1 MKYNYSVKCQHSD
14 HVSYT
19 ASVTKRMRFYLVA
32 LVLTLSL
39 LCQAW
44 GKHLLVETEDEDDGG
59 YEAPNGGD
67 GAPYRASK
75 MRRWWGQAASNS
87 HASNKN
93 NIQIG

>member
-1 MKYNYSVKCQHSD
+1 MIKRDEMKYNYSVKCQLSD

-44 GKHLLVETEDEDDGG
+44 GKHLLVETEDEGPYPFNGDD
-59 YEAPNGGD
+59 NLGD
-67 GAPYRASK
+67 NY
-75 MRRWWGQAASNS
+75 WWGGQASSNS
-87 HASNKN
+87 HASNSN
-93 NIQIG
+93 NIKIG

>member
-1 MKYNYSVKCQHSD
+1 MIKRDEMKYNYSVKCQLSD

-44 GKHLLVETEDEDDGG
+44 GKHLLVETEDEGG
-59 YEAPNGGD
+59 YEAFNGD
-67 GAPYRASK
+67 DNLEDDY
-75 MRRWWGQAASNS
+75 WGQAASNS
-87 HASNKN
+87 HAANNN

>member
-1 MKYNYSVKCQHSD
+1 MIKRDEMKYNYSVKCQHSD

-19 ASVTKRMRFYLVA
+19 ASVTKRMRIYLVA

-44 GKHLLVETEDEDDGG
+44 GKHLLVETEDEGPYPFNDDD
-59 YEAPNGGD
+59 NLGD
-67 GAPYRASK
+67 DY
-75 MRRWWGQAASNS
+75 WGQAASNS
-87 HASNKN
+87 HASNNN

>member
-1 MKYNYSVKCQHSD
+1 MKQKNNYSVKCQLSD

-44 GKHLLVETEDEDDGG
+44 GKHLLVETEDEGPYPFNGDD
-59 YEAPNGGD
+59 NLGD
-67 GAPYRASK
+67 DY
-75 MRRWWGQAASNS
+75 WGQAASNS
-87 HASNKN
+87 HAANNN